1 MQTFITSLR
10 ILLLA
15 TLLGT
20 LPFAI
25 ASATDEAA
33 SSFGNIAIPAPAKP
47 AAADNCVEAVEVM
60 RRDHMKFL
68 LHQRD
73 ATVLEGERDKK
84 YSLVGCMDCHNPA
97 SANEKIVRYEDPEHF
112 CASCHNYASVNIDCF
127 ECHADRGL
135 ASSQQ
140 SRLNLWTD
148 TQPLSMQ
155 TFRHQ
160 MGQARGD

>member
-1 MQTFITSLR
+1 MQTFNISLR

-20 LPFAI
+20 LPFAV
-25 ASATDEAA
+25 ASAADEAA
-33 SSFGNIAIPAPAKP
+33 SSFGNVAIPTPAKP
-47 AAADNCVEAVEVM
+47 TNAANCVKPVEVM

-73 ATVLEGERDKK
+73 ETVLEGERDKK

-97 SANEKIVRYEDPEHF
+97 SADEKIVRYEDPEHF
-112 CASCHNYASVNIDCF
+112 CASCHSYASVNIDCF

-135 ASSQQ
+135 VSSQQ
-140 SRLNLWTD
+140 SNLTLWAD
-148 TQPLSMQ
+148 TQQLSMQ

-160 MGQARGD
+160 MVHPRGD

>member
-10 ILLLA
+10 ILLLSA
-15 TLLGT
+15 LLGT
-20 LPFAI
+20 LPLAI
-25 ASATDEAA
+25 ATAADEAT
-33 SSFGNIAIPAPAKP
+33 SSFGKIAIPAPPKP
-47 AAADNCVEAVEVM
+47 ATAANCVEPVEVM

-97 SANEKIVRYEDPEHF
+97 SADGKIVRYEDPQHF

-135 ASSQQ
+135 AKSRQSGLTRGFDSRQLSAQTFNQQARQ
-140 SRLNLWTD
+140 SRVD
-148 TQPLSMQ
+148 
-155 TFRHQ
+155 
-160 MGQARGD
+160 